1 MAASQGGLRFAFEK
15 DALQN
20 PNGLQHAR
28 KVKIRLGHVSLALT
42 FFFLCPSQAPIPY

>member
-20 PNGLQHAR
+20 SAGLQHAR
-28 KVKIRLGHVSLALT
+28 KVKVRLGHVSLSSLT
-42 FFFLCPSQAPIPY
+42 LVKGFYMY